1 MALPLSGDLSF
12 NQIGV
17 EIQRPSGAILDIKD
31 AELGV
36 YVPLNVY
43 STYKPNG
50 VVPCSVSEWYG
61 YNHTQAQFTPF
72 FQVVKNSV
80 ASTTVNTNFNMWITV
95 ANIGNAPTTGALVTF
110 TDTLPANMQIVT
122 WSAPGWNVNVT
133 NQTLVATRNDSIP
146 ANSAYNDIIIV
157 GKIINCATGAYYNQA
172 NVTGGGTSGI
182 FYSNTITINATLFS
196 STKTVSRSIQKND
209 CAPGCVGTYTNVT
222 SPQFTRTSCIS
233 QADADNLATQDCNNW
248 LDANGQGIAN
258 TNGSCVCNPPVYSVN
273 KGRVGSGAILPG
285 QQFNWQI
292 AVTVGNNN
300 TNGSTVSIADTIDSN
315 FTVISCQIVNPSGWT
330 TFISGQTANAFTNNT
345 LVAGQTYYFVITVQ
359 ANASGTFNNTATV
372 SGGGGT
378 TASGSASVSIAA
390 PQPISLSIVDASVAR
405 PETSFNFLG
414 TNYYGIYEHDSN
426 DLNHDI
432 TIRVANGS
440 AAPGSIVIQCDFND
454 TVFLYLFAGGI
465 VPNSTDWAFDQID
478 SVFYNKT
485 TINPGDYS
493 FTYIAAI
500 RPFTGTIGSYF
511 TFFLKYNGSMLDSRN
526 LGRNI
531 VSRVRIDAFVR
542 AFSNTPTIS
551 NLLFESVFVE
561 TGRSDISVSQPFTMT
576 AVGSGTVGATL
587 NSGLIYVKSV
597 GTFNYNIF
605 NGSKS
610 IRYKLNST
618 DSCPINSYSTSSYYG
633 NFFLTEIMTDNFNNL
648 LTC

>member
-12 NQIGV
+12 NQIGI
-17 EIQRPSGAILDIKD
+17 EIQRADGAILDIKD

-80 ASTTVNTNFNMWITV
+80 ASTTVNTNFNMWITI
-95 ANIGNAPTTGALVTF
+95 ANIGNAPTSGLVTF

-146 ANSAYNDIIIV
+146 ANSAYNDVVITA
-157 GKIINCATGAYYNQA
+157 KIINCAAGAYYNQA
-172 NVTGGGTSGI
+172 NVTGGGANGI

-196 STKTVSRSIQKND
+196 STKTVTRSIQKND

-390 PQPISLSIVDASVAR
+390 PQPISLSIVDAGVDRVMYES
-405 PETSFNFLG
+405 TFLG
-414 TNYYGIYEHDSN
+414 VNYFGIYAQDSD
-426 DLNHDI
+426 DLNHNI
-432 TIRVANGS
+432 TINVANQS
-440 AAPGSIVIQCDFND
+440 AAPGSIVIKCNFNQS
-454 TVFLYLFAGGI
+454 VFIYLFAGGI

-485 TINPGDYS
+485 TINPGQYS

-500 RPFTGTIGSYF
+500 IPFTGTNSSSF
-511 TFFLKYNGSMLDSRN
+511 SFALRYNGGTVDSRD
-526 LGRNI
+526 LSRNI
-531 VSRVRIDAFVR
+531 VSRVNVQITVGSRPNNVF
-542 AFSNTPTIS
+542 TGQ
-551 NLLFESVFVE
+551 LLFENTYKE
-561 TGRSDISVSQPFTMT
+561 PGRSDVFTSQVFTLPMSSST
-576 AVGSGTVGATL
+576 SLNNAT
-587 NSGLIYVKSV
+587 IYVQSE
-597 GTFNYNIF
+597 GSFNYNIF
-605 NGSKS
+605 NTAKT
-610 IRYKLNST
+610 IRYKLQNSN
-618 DSCPINSYSTSSYYG
+618 SCPVGAYLDSAGPLGITLQSDAFG
-633 NFFLTEIMTDNFNNL
+633 NLVP
-648 LTC
+648 C

>member
-12 NQIGV
+12 NQIGI
-17 EIQRPSGAILDIKD
+17 EIQRADGGILDIKD

-43 STYKPNG
+43 STYRPDG

-95 ANIGNAPTTGALVTF
+95 ANIGNAPTSGLVTF

-146 ANSAYNDIIIV
+146 ANSAYNDVVITA
-157 GKIINCATGAYYNQA
+157 KIINCAAGAYYNQA
-172 NVTGGGTSGI
+172 NVVGGGASGI

-196 STKTVSRSIQKND
+196 STKTVTRSIQKND

-378 TASGSASVSIAA
+378 TASGSASVTIAT
-390 PQPISLSIVDASVAR
+390 PQPIALSIVDAGVNRVMYES
-405 PETSFNFLG
+405 TFLG
-414 TNYYGIYEHDSN
+414 VNYFGIYAQDSD
-426 DLNHDI
+426 DLNHNI
-432 TIRVANGS
+432 TIRIANQS
-440 AAPGSIVIQCDFND
+440 AAPGSIRIKCNFNQS
-454 TVFLYLFAGGI
+454 VFLYLFASGI
-465 VPNSTDWAFDQID
+465 VPNNTDWQFDAIE
-478 SVFYNKT
+478 SEFYNKT
-485 TINPGDYS
+485 TINPGDYT
-493 FTYIAAI
+493 FTYIAFI
-500 RPFTGTIGSYF
+500 RPFTGTNSSSF
-511 TFFLKYNGSMLDSRN
+511 SFALRYNGGTVDSRD
-526 LGRNI
+526 LSRNI
-531 VSRVRIDAFVR
+531 ISRVNVEITVGSRPNNVF
-542 AFSNTPTIS
+542 TGQ
-551 NLLFESVFVE
+551 LLFENTYKEPGRNDVFTNQV
-561 TGRSDISVSQPFTMT
+561 FTLP
-576 AVGSGTVGATL
+576 AQSSTVL
-587 NSGLIYVKSV
+587 NSIEIYVNSE
-597 GTFNYNIF
+597 GSFNYNIF
-605 NGSKS
+605 NTAKT
-610 IRYKLNST
+610 IRYKLQNSN
-618 DSCPINSYSTSSYYG
+618 SCPVGAYIASAGPLGITMQNDAFG
-633 NFFLTEIMTDNFNNL
+633 NLVP
-648 LTC
+648 C

>member
-12 NQIGV
+12 NQIGI
-17 EIQRPSGAILDIKD
+17 EIQRADGAILDIKD

-95 ANIGNAPTTGALVTF
+95 ANIGNAPTSGLVTF

-146 ANSAYNDIIIV
+146 ANSAYNDVVITA
-157 GKIINCATGAYYNQA
+157 KIINCAAGAYYNQA
-172 NVTGGGTSGI
+172 NVTGGGANGI

-196 STKTVSRSIQKND
+196 STKTVTRSIQKND

-390 PQPISLSIVDASVAR
+390 PQPISLSIVDAGVDRVMYES
-405 PETSFNFLG
+405 TFLG
-414 TNYYGIYEHDSN
+414 VNYFGIYAQDSD
-426 DLNHDI
+426 DLNHNI
-432 TIRVANGS
+432 TINVANQS
-440 AAPGSIVIQCDFND
+440 AAPGSIVIKCNFNQS
-454 TVFLYLFAGGI
+454 VFIYLFAGGI

-485 TINPGDYS
+485 TINPGQYS

-500 RPFTGTIGSYF
+500 IPFTGTNSSSF
-511 TFFLKYNGSMLDSRN
+511 SFALRYNGGTVDSRD
-526 LGRNI
+526 LSRNI
-531 VSRVRIDAFVR
+531 VSRVNVQITVGSRPNNVF
-542 AFSNTPTIS
+542 TGQ
-551 NLLFESVFVE
+551 LLFENTYKE
-561 TGRSDISVSQPFTMT
+561 PGRSDVFTSQVFTLPMSSST
-576 AVGSGTVGATL
+576 SLNNAT
-587 NSGLIYVKSV
+587 IYVQSE
-597 GTFNYNIF
+597 GSFNYNIF
-605 NGSKS
+605 NTAKT
-610 IRYKLNST
+610 IRYKLQNSN
-618 DSCPINSYSTSSYYG
+618 SCPVGAYLDSAGPLGITLQSDAFG
-633 NFFLTEIMTDNFNNL
+633 NLVP
-648 LTC
+648 C

>member
-12 NQIGV
+12 NQIGI
-17 EIQRPSGAILDIKD
+17 EIQRADGAILDIKD

-43 STYKPNG
+43 STYRPNG
-50 VVPCSVSEWYG
+50 AVPCSVSEWYG

-95 ANIGNAPTTGALVTF
+95 ANIGNAPTSGLVTF

-146 ANSAYNDIIIV
+146 ANSAYNDVVITA
-157 GKIINCATGAYYNQA
+157 KIINCAAGAYYNQA
-172 NVTGGGTSGI
+172 NVTGGGANGI

-196 STKTVSRSIQKND
+196 STKTVTRSIQKND

-330 TFISGQTANAFTNNT
+330 TFISGQTANAFTSNT

-390 PQPISLSIVDASVAR
+390 PQPISLSIVDAGVDRVMYES
-405 PETSFNFLG
+405 TFLG
-414 TNYYGIYEHDSN
+414 VNYFGIYAQDSD
-426 DLNHDI
+426 DLNHNI
-432 TIRVANGS
+432 TINVANQS
-440 AAPGSIVIQCDFND
+440 AAPGSIVIKCNFNQS
-454 TVFLYLFAGGI
+454 VFIYLFAGGI

-485 TINPGDYS
+485 TINPGQYS

-500 RPFTGTIGSYF
+500 IPFTGTNSSSF
-511 TFFLKYNGSMLDSRN
+511 SFALRYNGGTVDSRD
-526 LGRNI
+526 LSRNI
-531 VSRVRIDAFVR
+531 VSRVNVQITVGSRPNNVF
-542 AFSNTPTIS
+542 TGQ
-551 NLLFESVFVE
+551 LLFENTYKE
-561 TGRSDISVSQPFTMT
+561 PGRSDVFTSQVFTLPMSSST
-576 AVGSGTVGATL
+576 SLNNAT
-587 NSGLIYVKSV
+587 IYVQSE
-597 GTFNYNIF
+597 GSFNYNIF
-605 NGSKS
+605 NTAKT
-610 IRYKLNST
+610 IRYKLQNSN
-618 DSCPINSYSTSSYYG
+618 SCPVGAYLDSAGPLGITLQSDAFG
-633 NFFLTEIMTDNFNNL
+633 NLVP
-648 LTC
+648 C

>member
-12 NQIGV
+12 NQIGI
-17 EIQRPSGAILDIKD
+17 EIQRADGAILDIKD

-43 STYKPNG
+43 STYRPNG

-172 NVTGGGTSGI
+172 NVTGGGANGI

-378 TASGSASVSIAA
+378 TASGSASVTIAA
-390 PQPISLSIVDASVAR
+390 PQPIALTILDANVDRVMYSS
-405 PETSFNFLG
+405 TFLG
-414 TNYYGIYEHDSN
+414 VNYFGIYAQDG
-426 DLNHDI
+426 DTLNHNI
-432 TIRVANGS
+432 SIRVANQS
-440 AAPGSIVIQCDFND
+440 AAPYSIRIKCNFNS
-454 TVFLYLFAGGI
+454 TVFLFLFGQGL
-465 VPNSTDWAFDQID
+465 VPNETDWGFDNIE
-478 SVFYNKT
+478 SEFFNKT

-493 FTYIAAI
+493 FTYIAFI
-500 RPFTGTIGSYF
+500 RPFTGVNGSLF
-511 TFFLKYNGSMLDSRN
+511 TFSLRYNNATVESRA
-526 LGRNI
+526 LERNI
-531 VSRVRIDAFVR
+531 VSRVNIQVLVQTNSTF
-542 AFSNTPTIS
+542 NGQ
-551 NLLFESVFVE
+551 LLFENTTTEPGHDNSFTNQVF
-561 TGRSDISVSQPFTMT
+561 TVSPFLY
-576 AVGSGTVGATL
+576 L
-587 NSGLIYVKSV
+587 NNIMIYVQSE
-597 GTFNYNIF
+597 GLFNYNVF
-605 NGSKS
+605 NTSKT
-610 IRYKLNST
+610 IRYKLDTFN
-618 DSCPINSYSTSSYYG
+618 SCPVGAYTETTTEGGGIFGFRLMSDGSG
-633 NFFLTEIMTDNFNNL
+633 NLIP
-648 LTC
+648 C

>member
-12 NQIGV
+12 NQIGI
-17 EIQRPSGAILDIKD
+17 EIQRASGAILDIKD

-95 ANIGNAPTTGALVTF
+95 ANIGNAPTSGLVTF

-146 ANSAYNDIIIV
+146 ANSAYNDVVITA
-157 GKIINCATGAYYNQA
+157 KIINCAAGAYYNQA
-172 NVTGGGTSGI
+172 NVTGGGANGI

-378 TASGSASVSIAA
+378 TASGSASITIAA
-390 PQPISLSIVDASVAR
+390 PQPISLSIVDAGVDRVMYES
-405 PETSFNFLG
+405 TFLG
-414 TNYYGIYEHDSN
+414 VNYFGIYAQDSD
-426 DLNHDI
+426 DLNHNI
-432 TIRVANGS
+432 TINVANQS
-440 AAPGSIVIQCDFND
+440 AAPGSIVIKCNFNQS
-454 TVFLYLFAGGI
+454 VFIYLFAGGI

-485 TINPGDYS
+485 TINPGQYS

-500 RPFTGTIGSYF
+500 RPFTGTNSSSF
-511 TFFLKYNGSMLDSRN
+511 SFALRYNGGTVDSRD
-526 LGRNI
+526 LSRNI
-531 VSRVRIDAFVR
+531 VSRVDVQITVGSRPNNQF
-542 AFSNTPTIS
+542 TGQ
-551 NLLFESVFVE
+551 LLFENTYKEPGRNDVFTNQV
-561 TGRSDISVSQPFTMT
+561 FTLP
-576 AVGSGTVGATL
+576 AQSATVL
-587 NSGLIYVKSV
+587 NSIEIYVNSE
-597 GTFNYNIF
+597 GSFNYNIF
-605 NGSKS
+605 NTAKT
-610 IRYKLNST
+610 IRYKLQNSN
-618 DSCPINSYSTSSYYG
+618 SCPIGAYIASAGPLGITMQSDAFG
-633 NFFLTEIMTDNFNNL
+633 NLVP
-648 LTC
+648 C